1 MGGLEWKLKFWRV
14 KELLLKPHHKQ
25 QVYIWSLKTQVKQ
38 SSWGFNC
45 SNDDDFC
52 NARHDSCAV
61 NHCNFMPD
69 GRWRLPSEMMAQSK
83 AKNKIQFKNWHK
95 NKFLK
100 RKVCWFCTKFLCS
113 FAKDICCFG
122 MHHILI
128 VLFSIRHEAAKP
140 WLWSFRQLKISLD
153 ADFERRISSN
163 SMCYDR
169 WHMPFQN
176 SESWKLY
183 FSSTLL

>member
-1 MGGLEWKLKFWRV
+1 MPKMVNLASLWKLEIYSVTKQGNFDWTKIGGNCKNKHSNETISVIFKQCIIVEMLNLGGLEWKLKFWRV

-69 GRWRLPSEMMAQSK
+69 GRWRLPSSQSSHL
-83 AKNKIQFKNWHK
+83 N
-95 NKFLK
+95 
-100 RKVCWFCTKFLCS
+100 
-113 FAKDICCFG
+113 
-122 MHHILI
+122 
-128 VLFSIRHEAAKP
+128 
-140 WLWSFRQLKISLD
+140 
-153 ADFERRISSN
+153 
-163 SMCYDR
+163 
-169 WHMPFQN
+169 
-176 SESWKLY
+176 
-183 FSSTLL
+183 